1 MAMLIISPGRDLKRW
16 TDALQAEDPS
26 VPLLFPGQVQNPAEI
41 TFALAWDHPSGIFRN
56 YPNLRCISSFGAG
69 VDHLINDADIPPHIR
84 FVRIIDPLLSND
96 MFEFTLAVV
105 MKHLR
110 KLTRYC
116 RYQRESTWKKHAYL
130 RMADVC
136 IGVMGT
142 GVIGHHVATGLQK
155 AGFRVCGWG
164 RDPGRKTAYKRYH
177 GRGQLR
183 NFLSSSNILV
193 NLLPLTSKTVGIINS
208 SLLNSLP
215 PGAYLVNLGRGTHV
229 VEEDLI
235 HAIDSGHLSGAHL
248 DVFDPEPLPGHHPFW
263 SHPGIDISP
272 HVASLTD
279 PCSVAPQ
286 IMENY
291 HRNKKKKPLKNLI
304 SRELEY

>member
-1 MAMLIISPGRDLKRW
+1 MGILIISPGRDLKRW

-26 VPLLFPGQVQNPAEI
+26 VPLLFPDQVQNPDKI

-105 MKHLR
+105 MKYLR
-110 KLTRYC
+110 KLSLYC
-116 RYQRESTWKKHAYL
+116 RYQGKSTWKKHAYL

-142 GVIGHHVATGLQK
+142 GVIGNHVATGLKK

-164 RDPGRKTAYKRYH
+164 RGPGRKTAYKRYH
-177 GRGQLR
+177 GRTQLR
-183 NFLSSSNILV
+183 DFLSSSNILV
-193 NLLPLTSKTVGIINS
+193 NLLPLTSKTLGIINS
-208 SLLNSLP
+208 NLLTSLP
-215 PGAYLVNLGRGTHV
+215 HGAYLVNLGRGAHV

-235 HAIDSGHLSGAHL
+235 RAIDSGHVSGAHL

-263 SHPGIDISP
+263 THPGIDISP

-279 PCSVAPQ
+279 PGSVAPQ
-286 IMENY
+286 VMENY
-291 HRNKKKKPLKNLI
+291 YRNMQNKPLMNMV